1 MNIRVAFENAVTL
14 HQAGRLGEAEQAYQ
28 EILAVEPD
36 HADSLNLIGVIA
48 LQNGR
53 YELAIDFF
61 GRAIRR
67 NNQVANFHSNMG
79 LALRGIGRLDDAVAH
94 LSRTVALNPEH
105 CGALNSLGLALKDQG
120 KLEEAAARLRQALAL
135 KPDYAE
141 AQLNLGTVALAQG
154 RLEEAAAHYRRALAG
169 RPEYADAHYNLATT
183 LSHQG
188 KSDEALAHFQRALAI
203 KPDFAEAHY
212 NLANVLRERDDL
224 DAAKV
229 HYERAIAANP
239 GYADAYNN
247 LGAALADLGRPSPA
261 IDAYHKAI
269 ALSPRRGAYYLNL
282 ANTERLAANDPH
294 LSAMEALA
302 ADAPALP
309 EQDRIE
315 LAFALGKAYYH
326 VGQRERSFQHLLLG
340 NALKRK
346 TLAYDEA
353 ATLGRL
359 KRIQSVFDAKLLRAG
374 KRKGNPSHVP
384 VFIIGIPRSGT
395 SLIEQI
401 LASHPI
407 VHGAGEIDAFER
419 VVAEFGSPDGIS
431 PPFPELVR
439 FLPAEHLRQLGTR
452 YLAAIRAAAPAA
464 ARIINKM
471 PANYRYAGLIHL
483 ALPNA
488 RIIHVRRDPV
498 DTCLSCFSTLFTS
511 GGIQYSYDLGEL
523 GRYYRAYEALMAHW
537 RKVLPAGVMLEVQY
551 EGIVDDLETQ
561 ARRIVAHCGL
571 DWNERCLAFHTTA
584 RPVRTASA
592 VQVRRPI
599 YRSSVGR
606 WRPKEELLQP
616 LLAAL
621 AASPDVPRDLLR
633 CTLSPQEGRD
643 QEALV
648 TGSTIMDRPAREDW

>member
-1 MNIRVAFENAVTL
+1 M
-14 HQAGRLGEAEQAYQ
+14 
-28 EILAVEPD
+28 
-36 HADSLNLIGVIA
+36 
-48 LQNGR
+48 
-53 YELAIDFF
+53 
-61 GRAIRR
+61 
-67 NNQVANFHSNMG
+67 
-79 LALRGIGRLDDAVAH
+79 GRLDDAISH
-94 LSRTVALNPEH
+94 LSHTVALDPEH
-105 CGALNSLGLALKDQG
+105 CGALNGLGLALKDQG
-120 KLEEAAARLRQALAL
+120 KLEEATERLRQALAL
-135 KPDYAE
+135 KPDYPE
-141 AQLNLGTVALAQG
+141 VHLNLGTVVLVQG

-188 KSDEALAHFQRALAI
+188 KSDEAIAHFQHALALR
-203 KPDFAEAHY
+203 PDFAEAHY
-212 NLANVLRERDDL
+212 NLANVLRERGDL
-224 DAAKV
+224 DAAQV

-247 LGAALADLGRPSPA
+247 LGAVLADLGRPEPA

-282 ANTERLAANDPH
+282 ANTEHLAANDPH
-294 LSAMEALA
+294 LVAMEALA
-302 ADAPALP
+302 ADATELP

-346 TLAYDEA
+346 TLAYDEDL
-353 ATLGRL
+353 TLGRL
-359 KRIQSVFDAKLLRAG
+359 NRIQSVFDAKLMRAG

-419 VVAEFGSPDGIS
+419 LVAEFGSAAGIS
-431 PPFPELVR
+431 PPFPESVR
-439 FLPAEHLRQLGTR
+439 FLRGDHLRQLGTR
-452 YLAAIRAAAPAA
+452 YLTGIRAAAPAA

-498 DTCLSCFSTLFTS
+498 DNCLSCFSILFTG

-537 RKVLPAGVMLEVQY
+537 RNVLPAGVMLEVQY
-551 EGIVDDLETQ
+551 EEVVDDLERQ
-561 ARRIVAHCGL
+561 ARRIVAHCAL
-571 DWNERCLAFHTTA
+571 DWDERCLAFHTTA

-592 VQVRRPI
+592 AQVRRPI

-606 WRPKEELLQP
+606 WRPEKELLQP

-621 AASPDVPRDLLR
+621 AASRDVPRELPGYP
-633 CTLSPQEGRD
+633 LSPQEGRS
-643 QEALV
+643 QGALV
-648 TGSTIMDRPAREDW
+648 PGSTVDRPARGDR